1 MFCMCCVMHAN
12 SDPPLLIVCACF
24 SVVTVAVALLHVV
37 VKVVFVVQSFHSSSN
52 VCGLLHCDFPLIIIA
67 CPGPLSITLRCF
79 PCLVPFFS

>member
-37 VKVVFVVQSFHSSSN
+37 VKVVFVV
-52 VCGLLHCDFPLIIIA
+52 
-67 CPGPLSITLRCF
+67 
-79 PCLVPFFS
+79 